1 MGIDSPTPLP
11 LLNLFDKG
19 PPFSIMAEGV
29 HIDALRTKDWALIGA
44 RAFVQTGS
52 LGRNILG
59 QGSLIKQS
67 CRLCIPPSTSSVR
80 WGKSASP
87 SQGQSSSKIYF
98 RCLQSGCK
106 QGKRTGFSI
115 AHPGRCTIGAWHCLC
130 HCFCHCGSDS
140 FSGKLLYSSNFDIVP
155 NTNDSLRV
163 VLVRFVLLPPTSAC
177 LRT

>member
-80 WGKSASP
+80 WGKSVSP
-87 SQGQSSSKIYF
+87 SPKVNQALKYILDVYKVDVSKGKELVFQSLTPVDVPSALGIAFAIAFAIAVPIHSLASSY
-98 RCLQSGCK
+98 
-106 QGKRTGFSI
+106 TVVTSI
-115 AHPGRCTIGAWHCLC
+115 
-130 HCFCHCGSDS
+130 
-140 FSGKLLYSSNFDIVP
+140 LYPILTTLSV
-155 NTNDSLRV
+155 
-163 VLVRFVLLPPTSAC
+163 
-177 LRT
+177 